1 MLGVGSIGSVVAAS
15 LASTNVELH
24 LHVRGERGAL
34 SMLQGLTVDG
44 QRSLDVQAS
53 RFLFS
58 CEELPH
64 EEGLLGSSDAVIL
77 ACKSYAVPHLAQL
90 ATTFVK
96 PDGVVLALANGLG
109 HTETLTQVHGPNK
122 VVAAST
128 THGAYTEK
136 SGAVVWAGIGGIGL
150 ALPPMGPTPAQLE
163 PLLDALRQAGL
174 NPEVHDD
181 ASALVWKK
189 VLLNLAINPIA
200 ALAGI
205 KNGELLG
212 GSLFDTCMMVY
223 REAAQVATMERVSIP
238 DEAEFEAQLRRV
250 LTLTKDNTCSML
262 QDIKAGRTTEIGA
275 LNQALVQRAE
285 AFGLSVPVNQM
296 LASLVQ
302 VCHP

>member
-44 QRSLDVQAS
+44 ERSMDVSAS

-58 CEELPH
+58 CEELPV
-64 EEGLLGSSDAVIL
+64 EKELLASSDAVLL
-77 ACKSYAVPHLAQL
+77 ACKSYAVEHLAQV
-90 ATTFVK
+90 ASTFLK
-96 PDGVVLALANGLG
+96 PNGVVLALSNGLG
-109 HTETLTQVHGPNK
+109 HTETLIQVHGPQN

-128 THGAYTEK
+128 THGAYTHE
-136 SGAVVWAGIGGIGL
+136 SGAVVWAGLGGIGL
-150 ALPPMGPTPAQLE
+150 AAPPLGPSRAQLE
-163 PLLDALRQAGL
+163 SLVDVLSEAGL
-174 NPEVHDD
+174 NPTVHED
-181 ASALVWKK
+181 ASALVWEK

-200 ALAGI
+200 ALAGL
-205 KNGELLG
+205 KNGELLEG
-212 GSLFDTCMMVY
+212 TLFDTCMMVY
-223 REAAQVATMERVSIP
+223 REAAQVAAMERVSVP
-238 DEAEFEAQLRRV
+238 EESEFEARLRRV
-250 LTLTKDNTCSML
+250 LTLTRDNTCSML
-262 QDIKAGRTTEIGA
+262 QDIKAGRKTEIGA

>member
-1 MLGVGSIGSVVAAS
+1 M
-15 LASTNVELH
+15 
-24 LHVRGERGAL
+24 
-34 SMLQGLTVDG
+34 
-44 QRSLDVQAS
+44 
-53 RFLFS
+53 
-58 CEELPH
+58 
-64 EEGLLGSSDAVIL
+64 
-77 ACKSYAVPHLAQL
+77 
-90 ATTFVK
+90 
-96 PDGVVLALANGLG
+96 
-109 HTETLTQVHGPNK
+109 
-122 VVAAST
+122 
-128 THGAYTEK
+128 
-136 SGAVVWAGIGGIGL
+136 
-150 ALPPMGPTPAQLE
+150 
-163 PLLDALRQAGL
+163 DALRQAGL

-223 REAAQVATMERVSIP
+223 REAAQVATMERFDS

>member
-1 MLGVGSIGSVVAAS
+1 MLGVGSVGSLVAAS
-15 LASTNVELH
+15 LASTDVELH

-44 QRSLDVQAS
+44 ERSMDVNAS

-58 CEELPH
+58 CEELPI
-64 EEGLLGSSDAVIL
+64 EDELLASSDAVLL
-77 ACKSYAVPHLAQL
+77 ACKSYAVGHLGQV
-90 ATTFVK
+90 ATTFLK
-96 PDGVVLALANGLG
+96 PGGVVLALSNGLG
-109 HTETLTQVHGPNK
+109 HTETLTQIHGPGK

-128 THGAYTEK
+128 THGAYTDV

-150 ALPPMGPTPAQLE
+150 AAPPLGPSPAQLE
-163 PLLDALRQAGL
+163 PLLDVLSQAGL
-174 NPEVHDD
+174 NPTVHDD
-181 ASALVWKK
+181 ASALVWEK

-200 ALAGI
+200 ALAGL
-205 KNGELLG
+205 KNGELLEG
-212 GSLFDTCMMVY
+212 TLFDTCMMVY
-223 REAAQVATMERVSIP
+223 REAAQVAAMERVSVP

-262 QDIKAGRTTEIGA
+262 QDVKAGRRTEIGA
-275 LNQALVQRAE
+275 LNQALVQRGE
-285 AFGLSVPVNQM
+285 TFGLSLPVNQM

>member
-1 MLGVGSIGSVVAAS
+1 MG
-15 LASTNVELH
+15 
-24 LHVRGERGAL
+24 
-34 SMLQGLTVDG
+34 
-44 QRSLDVQAS
+44 
-53 RFLFS
+53 
-58 CEELPH
+58 
-64 EEGLLGSSDAVIL
+64 
-77 ACKSYAVPHLAQL
+77 
-90 ATTFVK
+90 
-96 PDGVVLALANGLG
+96 G
-109 HTETLTQVHGPNK
+109 HR
-122 VVAAST
+122 
-128 THGAYTEK
+128 
-136 SGAVVWAGIGGIGL
+136 GIGL
-150 ALPPMGPTPAQLE
+150 ALPPMGPPPAQLE